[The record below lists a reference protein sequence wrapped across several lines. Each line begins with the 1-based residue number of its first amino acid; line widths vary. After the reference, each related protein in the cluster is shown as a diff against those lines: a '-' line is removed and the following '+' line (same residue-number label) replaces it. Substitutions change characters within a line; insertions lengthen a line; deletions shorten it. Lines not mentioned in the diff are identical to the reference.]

1 MILLIA
7 TVVIALHVV
16 LGLGLLLISKSG
28 LRALSVRMPKV
39 IVLGDVDPGSPEEAR
54 AIMFWRLL
62 GGGAL
67 TVAAAIAYLVYIPH

>member
-7 TVVIALHVV
+7 TVVIALHIV
-16 LGLGLLLISKSG
+16 LGLSLLLIPKSG

-39 IVLGDVDPGSPEEAR
+39 FVLGDVDPDSPEEAR
-54 AIMFWRLL
+54 VILFWRLL

-67 TVAAAIAYLVYIPH
+67 IVATAIAYLVYIPH